1 MTCVHPQGTEAGDGC
16 WARPRAG
23 ARLDPRLDTPHS
35 CLGGVT
41 SPSTSGSRHGTWSPG
56 HTQQRGRLPSGPL
69 LPTPASSSQVR
80 VPVPGRHAALGRPDP
95 HRATG
100 HASHGQRR
108 SVPAPLRPAS
118 CELLNGHPAHPST
131 CPQQQQATQPSGH
144 RTESPPGPGA
154 DISEPRGATA
164 WNSKGCSH
172 PIATPPLTPGP
183 RPLLDKAPQPG
194 PGPQWGLPLT
204 PSHTHPAPGGGRG
217 QAAAPRLT

>member
-1 MTCVHPQGTEAGDGC
+1 MGAATAPGVRVTHSREGACRPAHSCPPPRPAPRSASLFPGAMRLWVGLTPTEPQGTPPTDS
-16 WARPRAG
+16 G
-23 ARLDPRLDTPHS
+23 ALCLPH
-35 CLGGVT
+35 C
-41 SPSTSGSRHGTWSPG
+41 
-56 HTQQRGRLPSGPL
+56 
-69 LPTPASSSQVR
+69 A
-80 VPVPGRHAALGRPDP
+80 
-95 HRATG
+95 
-100 HASHGQRR
+100 
-108 SVPAPLRPAS
+108 AS

-144 RTESPPGPGA
+144 RTESQPGPGA

-164 WNSKGCSH
+164 WNSEGCSH